1 MILPS
6 LIERVFSA
14 SNIERWN
21 DHPRPI
27 QFTEMAKQAHKMII
41 AYVIART
48 EEDRGRAVDRGAL
61 LEGGI
66 FELLHRVVLTD
77 IKPPVFH
84 RMMAEQGERV
94 NLWVLDQ
101 LEGDLAPLAG
111 GFFDRF
117 RRYLL
122 EPDAW
127 RGEKA
132 LLKGAHY
139 MATQWE
145 FDLVYD
151 LSRPLS
157 GIEKTREEI
166 ESQIN
171 EHRNLAAV
179 EEMLL
184 QRGLAGRNR
193 GIYEFVDL
201 VGQLRFQKRWAQTP
215 RIPQTS
221 VLEHLLFVAILFHL
235 VALEIDAS
243 PRRRIGGF
251 LGGLFHDLPEV
262 LTRDIISPVKN
273 SIEGLD
279 ELVKKYERQ
288 AMEERIYPLLSPHW
302 QGELRFFTEDEFDN
316 KIRFISGEERHGLSF
331 DELEDLSQE
340 EGALPLDGT
349 ILKSCDKLAAYI
361 EASFSIRTGITSPAL
376 RQGMANTD
384 GMGLYRNLTVGDF
397 SFSTLFDAFQIEDQ
411 GNGND
416 GQP

>member
-1 MILPS
+1 MIAPS
-6 LIERVFSA
+6 LVERIFSA
-14 SNIERWN
+14 STIERWN

-48 EEDRGRAVDRGAL
+48 EEDRGRPVDREAL

-66 FELLHRVVLTD
+66 FELLHRIVLTD

-101 LEGDLAPLAG
+101 LEGDLSGLAG
-111 GFFDRF
+111 NFFGRF

-122 EPDAW
+122 DPDGW
-127 RGEKA
+127 RREKA

-171 EHRNLAAV
+171 EHRDLAAV

-193 GIYEFVDL
+193 GVYEFVDL

-243 PRRRIGGF
+243 PRRRVGGF

-288 AMEERIYPLLSPHW
+288 AMEERIYPLLPLHW
-302 QGELRFFTEDEFDN
+302 QEELRFFTEDEFEN
-316 KIRFISGEERHGLSF
+316 KIRFASGEERRGLSL
-331 DELEDLSQE
+331 DELEHLSRR
-340 EGALPLDGT
+340 EGSLPLDGK

-384 GMGLYRNLTVGDF
+384 EAGTHRNLTVGNF
-397 SFSTLFDAFQIEDQ
+397 SFSTLFDAFRVGESER
-411 GNGND
+411 
-416 GQP
+416 GQKG

>member
-1 MILPS
+1 MICPS
-6 LIERVFSA
+6 LIERIFSA

-48 EEDRGRAVDRGAL
+48 EEDRGRAVGWERL
-61 LEGGI
+61 IEGSI

-84 RMMAEQGERV
+84 RMMAEQGEKV
-94 NLWVLDQ
+94 NRWVLNQ
-101 LEGDLAPLAG
+101 LDRDLAGLAG
-111 GFFDRF
+111 GFPDRF
-117 RRYLL
+117 RSYLL
-122 EPDAW
+122 DDDYSLE
-127 RGEKA
+127 EKA

-166 ESQIN
+166 ESQIK
-171 EHRNLAAV
+171 EHRNLAAI

-184 QRGLAGRNR
+184 QRGLGGNRNR

-221 VLEHLLFVAILFHL
+221 VLEHLLFVAILFYL
-235 VALEIDAS
+235 VAVEIGAS
-243 PRRRIGGF
+243 PSRRVGGF

-279 ELVKKYERQ
+279 ELVKEYERQ
-288 AMEERIYPLLSPHW
+288 AMEERIYPLLPAHW
-302 QGELRFFTEDEFDN
+302 QGDLRFFTEEEFDN
-316 KIRFISGEERHGLSF
+316 KVRLASGEQRGRLSF
-331 DELEDLSQE
+331 GELERLSRE
-340 EGALPLDGT
+340 EGALALDGK

-376 RQGMANTD
+376 LQGMANTD
-384 GMGLYRNLTVGDF
+384 RAPQRNLTLGAF
-397 SFSTLFDAFQIEDQ
+397 SFGKLFDAFQISWEEK
-411 GNGND
+411 
-416 GQP
+416 GQKQ

>member
-1 MILPS
+1 MIAPS
-6 LIERVFSA
+6 LIERIFSA

-48 EEDRGRAVDRGAL
+48 EEDRGGTVDWGRL
-61 LEGGI
+61 VEGGI

-84 RMMAEQGERV
+84 RMMAEQGDKV
-94 NLWVLDQ
+94 NRWVLHQ
-101 LEGDLAPLAG
+101 LEEDLAGLAG
-111 GFFDRF
+111 GFLDRF

-122 EPDAW
+122 DADYCKA
-127 RGEKA
+127 EKV

-171 EHRNLAAV
+171 EHRNLAAI
-179 EEMLL
+179 EEMLF
-184 QRGLAGRNR
+184 QRGLGGGRNR

-235 VALEIDAS
+235 VAVEIGAS
-243 PRRRIGGF
+243 ERRRVGGF

-279 ELVKKYERQ
+279 ELVKEYERQ
-288 AMEERIYPLLSPHW
+288 AMEERIYPLLPRHW
-302 QGELRFFTEDEFDN
+302 QRELRFFTEEEFAN
-316 KIRFISGEERHGLSF
+316 KVRFPSGEQRRDLSF
-331 DELEDLSQE
+331 DELEALSLR
-340 EGALPLDGT
+340 EGVLPLDGR

-361 EASFSIRTGITSPAL
+361 EASFSIRTGITSRAL
-376 RQGMANTD
+376 LQGMANTD
-384 GMGLYRNLTVGDF
+384 AAAEHRNLTVGGF
-397 SFSTLFDAFQIEDQ
+397 SFSTLFDAFRVDADH
-411 GNGND
+411 NG
-416 GQP
+416 QSS